1 MRNDIKIVYMGTSEF
16 SSKIL
21 EFLIENKVNVVG
33 VVSQP
38 DKEVGRKNKIQPTP
52 VKEVALKYGIEVF
65 QPIKIRDDYEFIA
78 NKNPDI
84 VLTCAYGQIVP
95 QAVLDIPKYK
105 CINIHGSLLPKYRG
119 AAPIQY
125 AILNDEKQT
134 GVTYME
140 MIKKMDAGCM
150 YFKTFVDIENNDNAQ
165 DIFDKLL
172 VTVKDTVIDFL
183 DDFVEGKIEGIEQN
197 EEDVTF
203 SKMIKR
209 EDEVIDWN
217 DSKRNIHNKVRAF
230 NPSPIAYTTLNDVN
244 IKIYEGEETSE
255 NISGEV
261 GEIVKANKEGIFV
274 RCSDGVYKITKLQPA
289 GKKVMDSR
297 DYINGNKKGK
307 LVLVTSISPTDS
319 GEGKTTTSIGLV
331 DSLNKLGKLAIGSL
345 REPSMG
351 PVFGKKGGAT
361 GSGKASLKDDTKIN
375 MNSQTSKPG
384 I

>member
-38 DKEVGRKNKIQPTP
+38 DKEVGRKNKIQVTP

-65 QPIKIRDDYEFIA
+65 QPIKIKDDYEFIA

-140 MIKKMDAGCM
+140 MVKKMDAGCM
-150 YFKTFVDIENNDNAQ
+150 YSKTFVDIDNNDNAQ

-172 VTVKDTVIDFL
+172 VTVKETVIDFL

-230 NPSPIAYTTLNDVN
+230 NPSPVAYTILNDVN

-297 DYINGNKKGK
+297 DYINGNKDLVGK
-307 LVLVTSISPTDS
+307 MFYVREVL
-319 GEGKTTTSIGLV
+319 
-331 DSLNKLGKLAIGSL
+331 
-345 REPSMG
+345 
-351 PVFGKKGGAT
+351 
-361 GSGKASLKDDTKIN
+361 
-375 MNSQTSKPG
+375 
-384 I
+384 

>member
-65 QPIKIRDDYEFIA
+65 QPIRIRDDYEFIA

-150 YFKTFVDIENNDNAQ
+150 YSKTFVDIENNDNAQ

-230 NPSPIAYTTLNDVN
+230 NPSPVAYTTLNDIN

-297 DYINGNKKGK
+297 DYINGNKDLVGK
-307 LVLVTSISPTDS
+307 MFYVREVL
-319 GEGKTTTSIGLV
+319 
-331 DSLNKLGKLAIGSL
+331 
-345 REPSMG
+345 
-351 PVFGKKGGAT
+351 
-361 GSGKASLKDDTKIN
+361 
-375 MNSQTSKPG
+375 
-384 I
+384 

>member
-183 DDFVEGKIEGIEQN
+183 DDFVEGKIDGIEQN

-297 DYINGNKKGK
+297 DYINGNKDLVGK
-307 LVLVTSISPTDS
+307 MFYVREVL
-319 GEGKTTTSIGLV
+319 
-331 DSLNKLGKLAIGSL
+331 
-345 REPSMG
+345 
-351 PVFGKKGGAT
+351 
-361 GSGKASLKDDTKIN
+361 
-375 MNSQTSKPG
+375 
-384 I
+384 